1 MQIIETEKASTRVN
15 NCIQIGYIL
24 NSTLTKEYNATI
36 IKYPHYRYIPVT
48 QGQTKE
54 QIIKK
59 AIAVYKHLETL
70 NY

>member
-1 MQIIETEKASTRVN
+1 MQIIETEKASSRIN
-15 NCIQIGYIL
+15 NSIQIGYIL

-36 IKYPHYRYIPVT
+36 IKYPHYRYIAVT

-54 QIIKK
+54 QIIEK

-70 NY
+70 N